1 MKQIDNIDKL
11 FTRLGGEF
19 DVEETPVGHE
29 KRFME
34 RLQAKDNVAKPTSFH
49 RWKSLSIAASV
60 ALLLSLG
67 FYQFKNDN
75 VVSGLAA
82 VSPEMERTE
91 SFFITTINQE
101 IEKLKSFEDVESRKL
116 VEDALRSLDV
126 LEQNFEK
133 LKLDLVHSGQDKRVV
148 AAMIANFQS
157 RIEILEQVL
166 ITIDEIKKLKTNRNE
181 TTI

>member
-1 MKQIDNIDKL
+1 MKENDNIEEMFK
-11 FTRLGGEF
+11 RLEGKF
-19 DVEETPVGHE
+19 NLEETPAGHE

-34 RLQAKDNVAKPTSFH
+34 RLQTLENRTKQKSFNV
-49 RWKSLSIAASV
+49 WKSLSIAASV
-60 ALLLSLG
+60 ALLLTVG
-67 FYQFKNDN
+67 FYNINDKKD
-75 VVSGLAA
+75 VSDLAS
-82 VSPEMERTE
+82 VSPEMEKTQ

-101 IEKLKSFEDVESRKL
+101 IEKLKSFEDADSQKL
-116 VEDALRSLDV
+116 VDDALQSLAV

-133 LKLDLVHSGQDKRVV
+133 LKLDLAQSGNDKRVV

-166 ITIDEIKKLKTNRNE
+166 ITIEEIKTLKANRNE

>member
-1 MKQIDNIDKL
+1 MKQDDNIDRL
-11 FTRLGGEF
+11 FTRLEGKF
-19 DVEETPVGHE
+19 NVEETPLGHE

-34 RLQAKDNVAKPTSFH
+34 RLQALDSRAKTTSRN

-60 ALLLSLG
+60 ALLLSVG
-67 FYQFKNDN
+67 FYQFNNDKQ
-75 VVSGLAA
+75 VTGLAA

-91 SFFITTINQE
+91 SFFTTTINQE
-101 IEKLKSFEDVESRKL
+101 IEKLKSFEDVDSRKL
-116 VEDALRSLDV
+116 VEDALRSLEV
-126 LEQNFEK
+126 LEQSFEK
-133 LKLDLVHSGQDKRVV
+133 LKLDLAHSGNDKRVV

-181 TTI
+181 TII

>member
-1 MKQIDNIDKL
+1 MKENDNIDKL
-11 FTRLGGEF
+11 FKRLEGAF
-19 DVEETPVGHE
+19 NQEETPTDHE

-34 RLQAKDNVAKPTSFH
+34 RLQAMENKAKRRSFKL
-49 RWKSLSIAASV
+49 WKPLSIAAAL
-60 ALLLSLG
+60 ALLLTFG
-67 FYQFKNDN
+67 FFNKINKAE
-75 VVSGLAA
+75 VSDLAS
-82 VSPEMERTE
+82 VSPEMEQTQ

-101 IEKLKSFEDVESRKL
+101 IEKLKSFEDADSQKL
-116 VEDALRSLDV
+116 VNDALKSLDV

-133 LKLDLVHSGQDKRVV
+133 LKLDLAQSGNDKRVV

-166 ITIDEIKKLKTNRNE
+166 ITIDEIKTLKANRNE